1 MALAAAAALS
11 LAAAGCSSS
20 SGEEPSGAPSP
31 TGEPSGEPSVQRA
44 SFDPPVRFD
53 PTGIALPEQ
62 AAAGKV
68 SLGGQLVD
76 DLALSMQDLT
86 GYLSTEQGLQ
96 VMDLVSGKAG
106 DLHSPTAPVV
116 PASGSPSPLSA
127 PALVRTGTTSL
138 AVAAFVVTQPA
149 SGTTPEH
156 RVVEVLAVDTAT
168 GEQAWQATLELPQ
181 WAQEETAS
189 APVVKVLAASSTSS
203 AAGEAGTSATEAP
216 GGEVVVTVDGGFKQA
231 ITWALIPE
239 DGQQRWQHE
248 DLLQATRIG
257 DVVLGNQA
265 NEQDPRRD
273 NGLLSALNAAD
284 GTLRWQ
290 APTGTSL
297 VSASAVSPTLAGVN
311 VNDYASGENVFQVLN
326 AGTGTVTDTIPTGRT
341 GITLACHD
349 DGAGT
354 GVCSTNAG
362 AAASA
367 VIAYDGTAGTRLW
380 NLPQDGSRRVAPALR
395 TAWHGAVYGTTTNGP
410 VVLDA
415 KTGADREVSPGA
427 APVLV
432 NDRVGIAVDSEGSVS
447 AYTPIG

>member
-1 MALAAAAALS
+1 MALAAAAALT

-20 SGEEPSGAPSP
+20 SGQPSGAPSP
-31 TGEPSGEPSVQRA
+31 TGEPTAQRA

-53 PTGIALPEQ
+53 PAGVALPEQ

-68 SLGGQLVD
+68 SLGGLLMD
-76 DLALSMQDLT
+76 DLALSVQDLT
-86 GYLSTEQGLQ
+86 GYLTTEAGLQ
-96 VMDLVSGKAG
+96 IVDLVSGKAG

-116 PASGSPSPLSA
+116 PASSNPSPLSA

-181 WAQEETAS
+181 WAQEEAAA

-203 AAGEAGTSATEAP
+203 AAGEVGTSATEVP
-216 GGEVVVTVDGGFKQA
+216 DGEVIVTVDGGFKQA
-231 ITWALIPE
+231 ITWGLIPE

-248 DLLQATRIG
+248 GLLQATRIG

-265 NEQDPRRD
+265 NDQD
-273 NGLLSALNAAD
+273 NGLLSALNVAD

-290 APTGTSL
+290 APAGTSL

-354 GVCSTNAG
+354 GVCGTNAG

-367 VIAYDGTAGTRLW
+367 VIAYDGSAGTRLW
-380 NLPQDGSRRVAPALR
+380 NLPQDGSPRVAPALS

-432 NDRVGIAVDSEGSVS
+432 NDRVGVAVDSEGSVS

>member
-1 MALAAAAALS
+1 MHVRTPRRSLRRSMALTAAAALT

-20 SGEEPSGAPSP
+20 SSGQPSGAPSP
-31 TGEPSGEPSVQRA
+31 TGEPTAQRA

-53 PTGIALPEQ
+53 PAGVALPEQ

-76 DLALSMQDLT
+76 DLALSVQDLT
-86 GYLSTEQGLQ
+86 GYLTTEAGLQ
-96 VMDLVSGKAG
+96 VVDLVSGEAG

-116 PASGSPSPLSA
+116 PTSGNPSPLSA
-127 PALVRTGTTSL
+127 PALVRSDTTSL

-156 RVVEVLAVDTAT
+156 RVVEVLALDTAT
-168 GEQAWQATLELPQ
+168 GEQAWQVTLELPQ
-181 WAQEETAS
+181 WAQEDSGS

-203 AAGEAGTSATEAP
+203 PAGEAATP
-216 GGEVVVTVDGGFKQA
+216 DGEVVVTVDGGWKQA
-231 ITWALIPE
+231 ITWGLMPE
-239 DGQQRWQHE
+239 GGQQRWQHE
-248 DLLQATRIG
+248 GLLQATRIG

-265 NEQDPRRD
+265 NSRD

-290 APTGTSL
+290 APAGTSL
-297 VSASAVSPTLAGVN
+297 VSASTVSPTLAGVN
-311 VNDYASGENVFQVLN
+311 VNDYASGDNVFQVLN

-354 GVCSTNAG
+354 GVCGTNAG

-367 VIAYDGTAGTRLW
+367 VIAYDGSAGTRLW
-380 NLPQDGSRRVAPALR
+380 NLPQDGSPRVAPALS
-395 TAWHGAVYGTTTNGP
+395 TAWHGAVYGTTANGP

-447 AYTPIG
+447 AYTPIA